1 MDGLELETG
10 TTPVRTTPVRMTPA
24 RRVLRALRAHIFL
37 TVIMLG
43 VLVGG
48 GLRFLPTDV
57 AAATGPDA
65 EVAASTACA
74 AP

>member
-1 MDGLELETG
+1 MSASIDEGMDGTLELKTG
-10 TTPVRTTPVRMTPA
+10 TTPV
-24 RRVLRALRAHIFL
+24 RRVLRALRAHFFI
-37 TVIMLG
+37 TTIVLG

-48 GLRFLPTDV
+48 GLRLLPTDA
-57 AAATGPDA
+57 AAATGPGA